1 MSSAWSPF
9 DCLAVAATTSAGLL
23 QRGSSGSNGS
33 GNSNDASETTAFA
46 TEVELMISAPVELR
60 GAAACAA
67 DSSDERSGLVPLTI
81 LNQPDTSKR
90 AADYVDRSI
99 DLQITVTTHRLVF
112 FRTAASSTS
121 TASNKRQARYFHLSN
136 IFDISVESNYFQSP
150 KIVLDTALGVLRVVF
165 GKAAVKQRDEC
176 LSHLQLAWQRKQW
189 DVDETAKQNQALQRK
204 VTLSRKVGVD
214 AILTASNQRHAQ
226 AQQLTESAFD
236 GTAETLLQ
244 EATELV
250 QIIQKYVATLDRNES
265 SSASAE
271 NGGDEAD
278 RQRLTD
284 LLQGMGLTLALNK
297 ADYQG
302 RAAQAAYYDQTA
314 RQLADFLR
322 PKLAKVPV
330 MTLTDVYCL
339 FNRARGSHLL
349 SPEDLLL
356 AVERLHE
363 LQLGLSL
370 VTFPESG
377 LKVIRDDSKANETV
391 LAETFLSLCR
401 ESQAVSTAQ
410 LSSSNSNSNNT
421 GGGYVTALSVS
432 RHCHVAA
439 VLALEQLQAAER
451 AGFLV
456 RDETVET
463 IRFYPNEFNK
473 YQDHL

>member
-1 MSSAWSPF
+1 MSQWSPF

-23 QRGSSGSNGS
+23 QRSGNGS
-33 GNSNDASETTAFA
+33 GNDTSETAAFA

-60 GAAACAA
+60 ASVVAT
-67 DSSDERSGLVPLTI
+67 DSDESSGLVPLTI

-90 AADYVDRSI
+90 AADYVDRSV

-112 FRTAASSTS
+112 FRTTSSSST
-121 TASNKRQARYFHLSN
+121 TTVNKQRDARYLHLSN
-136 IFDISVESNYFQSP
+136 IFGISVESNYFQSP
-150 KIVLDTALGVLRVVF
+150 KIVLETALGVLRVVF
-165 GKAAVKQRDEC
+165 GKSNVKQRDEC
-176 LSHLQLAWQRKQW
+176 LGHLQLAWQRKQW
-189 DVDETAKQNQALQRK
+189 DVDETTKQNQALQRK

-226 AQQLTESAFD
+226 AQQLTDTAFD

-265 SSASAE
+265 STE
-271 NGGDEAD
+271 NGNDEAAD

-284 LLQGMGLTLALNK
+284 LLQGMGLTSALNK

-322 PKLAKVPV
+322 PKLAVVPV

-349 SPEDLLL
+349 SPEDLLQ
-356 AVERLHE
+356 AVECLHD

-377 LKVIRDDSKANETV
+377 LKVVRDDSKANETV
-391 LAETFLSLCR
+391 LAETFLSMCR
-401 ESQAVSTAQ
+401 ESRPESTAP
-410 LSSSNSNSNNT
+410 LPISNSSSST
-421 GGGYVTALSVS
+421 GGGYVTALLVS
-432 RHCHVAA
+432 RHCHVSA

-456 RDETVET
+456 RDETLET
-463 IRFYPNEFNK
+463 IRFYPNEFNA
-473 YQDHL
+473 YHDRL